1 MGILFSCPTDYY
13 DPMEEGILEPSA
25 SSGGLGALDSKQVCS
40 YRGRSVS
47 KGHNSTTTTP
57 ALSGGDRDLN
67 QDRRHCRHCT
77 RLFPCHG
84 GAARAES
91 SCHGDVHR
99 RQPRARRAQSTRR
112 RRCEATERHEAGSQD
127 EEREEERRLRKAAY
141 IFHGCLYIFYVS
153 LIVEEE
159 VASMWRLGEL
169 KWSSTCLYASQHP
182 IKLRNLSCVLS
193 EFLTESRDLCENES
207 TSLKNCQRPLVVGGR
222 VHRAII
228 MVLGS

>member
-1 MGILFSCPTDYY
+1 MVMYTD
-13 DPMEEGILEPSA
+13 
-25 SSGGLGALDSKQVCS
+25 GGLG
-40 YRGRSVS
+40 RGEPKAR
-47 KGHNSTTTTP
+47 G
-57 ALSGGDRDLN
+57 GGDVRQQSVMRQALKMKN
-67 QDRRHCRHCT
+67 GRR
-77 RLFPCHG
+77 
-84 GAARAES
+84 S
-91 SCHGDVHR
+91 
-99 RQPRARRAQSTRR
+99 
-112 RRCEATERHEAGSQD
+112 AGS
-127 EEREEERRLRKAAY
+127 RKAAY

-193 EFLTESRDLCENES
+193 EFSTKSRDLCENES